1 MPGIS
6 YTTVKVYATEKD
18 GHGNEEDEWEDE
30 DNSNEDSEEW
40 EDDEGEDIEKQ
51 GEEEY
56 IKEKNKKR
64 VISYNIMKPTMT
76 ANDELLLPNGKT

>member
-40 EDDEGEDIEKQ
+40 EDDEVEDIEKQ
-51 GEEEY
+51 GEEE
-56 IKEKNKKR
+56 
-64 VISYNIMKPTMT
+64 
-76 ANDELLLPNGKT
+76 